1 MRHVDPDTL
10 ALIALGEPVGDVDE
24 RAHLAQCTQCADDVA
39 SLSATVSVARSV
51 TADDAVVPA
60 PPQVWDAVRAEL
72 GLPAEL
78 EPDGFAPAPARRQGG
93 PGSRR
98 WSTPWIAAAAA
109 AGVVI
114 GGAGGTLVARTL
126 AEPTTTVVAQATLD
140 PLPGW
145 DAAGDAVVE
154 ETADGVFELVVNL
167 EGGDDVGGY
176 REVWLIDAD
185 VTRLVSLGVLVGST
199 GRFTLPP
206 GVDLVEFP
214 VVDISD
220 EPFDGDPAHSGDS
233 ILRGLLDA

>member
-1 MRHVDPDTL
+1 MRHVDSETL
-10 ALIALGEPVGDVDE
+10 ALIALGEPAGDVDE
-24 RAHLAQCTQCADDVA
+24 RAHLAECTQCHDDVA

-51 TADDAVVPA
+51 TRDDAVVPA
-60 PPQVWDAVRAEL
+60 PPQVWEAVRTEL
-72 GLPAEL
+72 GLSAGL
-78 EPDGFAPAPARRQGG
+78 EPDGRAAARVPSTRGRG
-93 PGSRR
+93 R
-98 WSTPWIAAAAA
+98 WSTPWIATAAA
-109 AGVVI
+109 AGVVV
-114 GGAGGTLVARTL
+114 GGVGGTVLTGNL
-126 AEPTTTVVAQATLD
+126 AEPATTVVAQATLD

-145 DAAGDAVVE
+145 EATGAAVVE
-154 ETADGVFELVVNL
+154 ETDDGIRELVVSF

-176 REVWLIDAD
+176 REVWLIDSE

-220 EPFDGDPAHSGDS
+220 EPFDGDPTHSGDS